1 MNNGVEKLQEK
12 VAGNIREQSSART
25 SLKARLAEKKAQ
37 IAEKVQDTQENSK
50 NKQREM

>member
-12 VAGNIREQSSART
+12 VAGNIREQSFART

-37 IAEKVQDTQENSK
+37 IAEEVQDTQENSK